1 MSTKKQIKKEDWQDK
16 IQSLISGN
24 KGRVAK
30 ITVGNDTVID
40 GIALVGIDYDPKGKG
55 NEIMFTVEGST
66 HSVLSPAG
74 LSVVEQSNG
83 VVSAVEV
90 VDKNG
95 ETTILHLL

>member
-1 MSTKKQIKKEDWQDK
+1 MSSKKQIKKEDWQDK

-30 ITVGNDTVID
+30 ITVGNDTIVD
-40 GIALVGIDYDPKGKG
+40 GIVLVGIDYDPKDKG

-66 HSVLSPAG
+66 HSVYAPTE
-74 LSVVEQSNG
+74 LSVVKQSNG
-83 VVSAVEV
+83 LVSAVEV